1 MTNEVKKEKVKKIL
15 QAIQDSAINIIDSGE
30 VDKHPMDLV
39 MELTMT
45 AYELDLLT
53 DFVNRAAKE
62 TPKDAAP
69 NNVVKLIPK
78 DVH

>member
-1 MTNEVKKEKVKKIL
+1 MNNDVKKEKVKKIL
-15 QAIQDSAINIIDSGE
+15 QAIQDSAISIIDSGE

-53 DFVNRAAKE
+53 DFVNKATKE
-62 TPKDAAP
+62 KPKDVELG
-69 NNVVKLIPK
+69 NVVKLNPK

>member
-1 MTNEVKKEKVKKIL
+1 MTKEVKKEKVKKIL
-15 QAIQDSAINIIDSGE
+15 QAIQDSAISIIDGGE

-53 DFVNRAAKE
+53 DFVNKATKE

-69 NNVVKLIPK
+69 NNVIKLNPK